1 MVRENTCF
9 GTAVE
14 RVGGVAKYVRMRLK
28 MYKLRNNKRQR
39 VECGWVKEPDLGLNT
54 RTILLP
60 IASK

>member
-9 GTAVE
+9 GTAIE
-14 RVGGVAKYVRMRLK
+14 RVAKYVRMRLK